1 MMKFHALTLAAF
13 AAVAAFAVAAPIASA
28 AHNGNNF
35 AELTGTAA
43 DPDASGKAVLNHSAG
58 GGDFVAS
65 ITVANLV
72 PGATY
77 SYLVWRT
84 ATDNS
89 TALLCTSEA
98 NGQGMFTCQAQH
110 FLLGGFRQAVVR
122 DAAGNVVA
130 LGTFERRGNCR
141 DPDQMTTQCEAP
153 GRIDP

>member
-1 MMKFHALTLAAF
+1 MTKLQAVLLLTCAALAAT
-13 AAVAAFAVAAPIASA
+13 APTASA

-35 AELTGTAA
+35 AELTGTTA
-43 DPDASGKAVLNHSAG
+43 DPDASGKAILNHSAG
-58 GGDFVAS
+58 GGDFVGS

-84 ATDNS
+84 PVDNS
-89 TALLCTSEA
+89 TALLCTGEA

-122 DAAGNVVA
+122 DAAGVVVA

-141 DPDQMTTQCEAP
+141 DPLQMTTQCEAP